1 MAPNASVCIYQARK
15 QLCTSGAAFELHV
28 PELELLP
35 GSVTV
40 VAGRSGC
47 GKTTLLDVLG
57 FIAEFTDCKRF
68 EFCSDGKQVDMLRAS
83 SRRKAALRR
92 SSLGYVLQ
100 QGGLLGFLTAWE
112 NILLPLRMSGRMH
125 LAASARE
132 LAAQLGVE
140 SELNKL
146 PAALS
151 VGQRQRVS
159 VVRALAPRPAVLLAD
174 EPTGA
179 LDPLTAQDVSR
190 HLVEYA
196 RQQGATVVVVTHDVE
211 LFGPVA
217 DVRMGFELSRESA
230 TVHSVLVP
238 YTEPERRAEA

>member
-1 MAPNASVCIYQARK
+1 M
-15 QLCTSGAAFELHV
+15 
-28 PELELLP
+28 
-35 GSVTV
+35 
-40 VAGRSGC
+40 
-47 GKTTLLDVLG
+47 
-57 FIAEFTDCKRF
+57 
-68 EFCSDGKQVDMLRAS
+68 
-83 SRRKAALRR
+83 
-92 SSLGYVLQ
+92 
-100 QGGLLGFLTAWE
+100 
-112 NILLPLRMSGRMH
+112 
-125 LAASARE
+125 
-132 LAAQLGVE
+132 
-140 SELNKL
+140 
-146 PAALS
+146 
-151 VGQRQRVS
+151 GQRQRVS

-238 YTEPERRAEA
+238 HIEPERRAEA